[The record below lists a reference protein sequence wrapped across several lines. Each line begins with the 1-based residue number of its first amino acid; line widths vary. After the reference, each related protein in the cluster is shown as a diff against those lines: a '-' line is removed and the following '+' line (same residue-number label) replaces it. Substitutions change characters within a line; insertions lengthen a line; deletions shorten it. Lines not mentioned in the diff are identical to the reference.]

1 MGKVQVTLDILAHAD
16 YLGRIRKTKLTP
28 GLAAFSATIDSVRA
42 QNPAGTILM
51 DAGDEFA
58 VNFWGGKPVAK
69 ALQLIGTD
77 VLTLGNHEFDWGKE
91 FLEETIAACEFP
103 VLCSNIV
110 EKDTDRLIKGTR
122 PYTILER
129 QGVKIGVLG
138 ITTEYTP
145 YMVEKSAFS
154 PFQATSAVEAGK
166 RYIPEMREKGADIIV
181 VLAHVPFYV
190 AEDSSISGELWDIL
204 TAIPPVDVFIGGH
217 IPGDYAQVIGET
229 CVLKAGFAEASLG
242 HARLVFDLEQRKV
255 VERSC
260 QIIHT
265 DPNAQGR
272 PEIAAFVDE
281 VVGPFEA
288 ILNEPLAVAEEL
300 WEMTLAREC
309 KLGDFLADCM
319 RFGGQTQLA
328 YMNAT
333 SSGGRIE
340 PGVVTREN
348 FISVSRFND
357 PIHVG
362 EITGE
367 QLYELV
373 ELVFEPERFGNN
385 ASILISGFHM
395 ELDHTKPSPH
405 KVIRLTLPDG
415 TPIDRQAAY
424 TVATSEYMASG
435 GNDTSKVARQI
446 NFRPTSLKFHD
457 AIFAYAREL
466 KVLKVEDWPRVKE
479 IGTPENDNSPF

>member
-1 MGKVQVTLDILAHAD
+1 MQTSSWSSPTSPSMW
-16 YLGRIRKTKLTP
+16 RKTAP
-28 GLAAFSATIDSVRA
+28 SAA
-42 QNPAGTILM
+42 
-51 DAGDEFA
+51 
-58 VNFWGGKPVAK
+58 
-69 ALQLIGTD
+69 
-77 VLTLGNHEFDWGKE
+77 
-91 FLEETIAACEFP
+91 
-103 VLCSNIV
+103 
-110 EKDTDRLIKGTR
+110 
-122 PYTILER
+122 
-129 QGVKIGVLG
+129 
-138 ITTEYTP
+138 
-145 YMVEKSAFS
+145 
-154 PFQATSAVEAGK
+154 
-166 RYIPEMREKGADIIV
+166 
-181 VLAHVPFYV
+181 
-190 AEDSSISGELWDIL
+190 SSGDIL

-373 ELVFEPERFGNN
+373 ELVLNQSALAIMR
-385 ASILISGFHM
+385 
-395 ELDHTKPSPH
+395 PS
-405 KVIRLTLPDG
+405 
-415 TPIDRQAAY
+415 
-424 TVATSEYMASG
+424 
-435 GNDTSKVARQI
+435 
-446 NFRPTSLKFHD
+446 
-457 AIFAYAREL
+457 
-466 KVLKVEDWPRVKE
+466 
-479 IGTPENDNSPF
+479 